1 MKIIKLDEEKSHKKE
16 KQHQQANTMA
26 KTQAHK

>member
-1 MKIIKLDEEKSHKKE
+1 MKIKKLDEKSHKKE
-16 KQHQQANTMA
+16 KQHPQANTMA